1 MGVEDDAEQGATAR
15 LAVGAVQ
22 IAAVRELGV
31 VGENGANARE
41 DGVGDV
47 AEDVD
52 LVARCWAGDPEG
64 LIGKS

>member
-1 MGVEDDAEQGATAR
+1 
-15 LAVGAVQ
+15 VQ